1 MLYISTLLLPGMSET
16 FLNFDTVLLHV
27 CALCYMLKSGLPVN
41 CYQEYCLTETSG
53 GSIELKLNLCNV

>member
-1 MLYISTLLLPGMSET
+1 MSET